1 MYQRAWSLHQF
12 FFCFGCCCKS
22 CLNTCLTCFLSDSF
36 IRKTSAFPTG
46 HRGGQDGSQGSRH
59 LQEGCHDQQT
69 STADLLQLLFFGTW
83 WQVFGVICLF
93 ICLFA
98 LLGGFQ
104 QHEHRVHVV
113 SYLPSMSHVECYLP
127 SMFHILSLSRFLFSF
142 LLSHSFLASERNI

>member
-36 IRKTSAFPTG
+36 IRKTSAFPKG

-59 LQEGCHDQQT
+59 LQEGCHAQQT

-83 WQVFGVICLF
+83 WQVFGVVCLF
-93 ICLFA
+93 VCLLA
-98 LLGGFQ
+98 LLCLGIFSN
-104 QHEHRVHVV
+104 V
-113 SYLPSMSHVECYLP
+113 SIVFASSLISLLCLTWSVISHLCFI
-127 SMFHILSLSRFLFSF
+127 SSLSLSPVFFFLFSF
-142 LLSHSFLASERNI
+142 LILF